1 MIRDAFING
10 LSTPSIRQ
18 RLLEQEDLNLQKAY
32 YVAMSLSSAQ
42 EQANNYVKFEQTS
55 VVVKNVDE
63 ILSKSNEKSNP
74 DIAAASAK
82 VIIKKCFFC
91 GGPIHARFRCPAKEA
106 NCHSCGKKGHFSCMC
121 RSKQQV
127 TASAVEGPFLSFALT
142 GSTSECIRPS
152 LITTVVDHIPV
163 YTLVDSGSS
172 ASYISFAF
180 CLRLGRSPEGL
191 PSKTTMA
198 SSSLSAKVNG
208 STRANLMVSG
218 QRYSKFSF
226 GVMDNLWANV
236 ILGVDFMK
244 LHWSVTFETAGTR
257 AEPSPGSL
265 HLRGFT
271 FMLGRLDVDIS
282 QKLQ

>member
-1 MIRDAFING
+1 
-10 LSTPSIRQ
+10 
-18 RLLEQEDLNLQKAY
+18 
-32 YVAMSLSSAQ
+32 
-42 EQANNYVKFEQTS
+42 
-55 VVVKNVDE
+55 
-63 ILSKSNEKSNP
+63 
-74 DIAAASAK
+74 
-82 VIIKKCFFC
+82 
-91 GGPIHARFRCPAKEA
+91 
-106 NCHSCGKKGHFSCMC
+106 MC

-226 GVMDNLWANV
+226 RVMDNLWANV

-271 FMLGRLDVDIS
+271 FVWGGGLYVYAGEAWCWHFTKTPIVYSVIYFDLGGLVLCLGRLSPPKPPVTTGLV
-282 QKLQ
+282 QGFYLFTH